1 MALDIKAYLKKCG
14 PLYNTI
20 GSLHLYLNRHK
31 QLCDVPV
38 EICTNPMGFSLAP
51 GGWNYLIE
59 QLKEFDRESTF
70 RVEDSVLFKF
80 HRLYQPNDMSDLPL
94 STGAN
99 VTFKPGL
106 SIYPWGYFKIEE
118 SQASIREK
126 KAYTSR
132 FYGPS
137 SLALVEKDLTNLR
150 KLYEYIKVH
159 GYKPWRFKKA
169 FVGGV
174 FLERKDGQRKFVVLQ
189 GNHRTAIMSHLGC
202 KSIQIRYLKG
212 YYKCIYEENMKEWLY
227 VKTGDCTEKDA
238 KIYFNS
244 LFTLNGHERAKR
256 MGFE

>member
-1 MALDIKAYLKKCG
+1 MALDIKAYLKKCE

-20 GSLHLYLNRHK
+20 SSLHLYLNRHK
-31 QLCDVPV
+31 QLCDVPID
-38 EICTNPMGFSLAP
+38 ICTNPMGFSLAP
-51 GGWNYLIE
+51 SGWNYLIE
-59 QLKEFDRESTF
+59 QLREFDSEPNS

-80 HRLYQPNDMSDLPL
+80 HRLYQPNNMSDLPL
-94 STGAN
+94 SAGAN

-106 SIYPWGYFKIEE
+106 SIYPWGSFKIVE
-118 SQASIREK
+118 SGADIRKK

-137 SLALVEKDLTNLR
+137 SYELIEKDLINLK

-169 FVGGV
+169 FIGGV
-174 FLERKDGQRKFVVLQ
+174 FLEGRDGQRKFVVLQ

-202 KSIQIRYLKG
+202 ESIQVRYLKG
-212 YYKCIYEENMKEWLY
+212 YYKHIYEENMKDWLY
-227 VKTGDCTEKDA
+227 VKTGYCTEEDA
-238 KIYFNS
+238 KKYFDS